1 MSPMQW
7 ALLLIGA
14 AGAIAVYVM
23 SRRKAPQRR
32 VRRRVPAVTPSTLP
46 PGVAAANAPNKD
58 QLDMFSRL
66 GEFDEF
72 GVGKPRKRIVPGM
85 ENAIDPPVEDAVAA
99 PGAVED
105 KLVVLLIAEREGT
118 AIFGPKIH
126 AALRDHGLVYGDK
139 KIYHAMQ
146 GKRPVYS
153 VASLVKPG
161 TLDPAEQRGFS
172 TPGLSLFM
180 LLPGPEAPSKAV
192 ANMLATARS
201 LALQLNADVYDSN
214 RAPLTPATEQA
225 LTADIA
231 AWAQK
236 HKLQ

>member
-14 AGAIAVYVM
+14 IGAIAVYVV
-23 SRRKAPQRR
+23 SRRKSPPPRPQRR
-32 VRRRVPAVTPSTLP
+32 SPAASPSALA
-46 PGVAAANAPNKD
+46 PGAADAQSKD

-72 GVGKPRKRIVPGM
+72 GVGKPRKRVQPGM
-85 ENAIDPPVEDAVAA
+85 ENTANAPIVDAVAA

-126 AALRDHGLVYGDK
+126 TALRDHGLVYGDK
-139 KIYHAMQ
+139 KIYHYMQ
-146 GKRPVYS
+146 DRRPVFS

-172 TPGLSLFM
+172 TPGLSMFM
-180 LLPGPEAPSKAV
+180 LLPGPEAPAKAV
-192 ANMLATARS
+192 AGMLATARS
-201 LALQLNADVYDSN
+201 LALQLNADVFDSN
-214 RAPLTPATEQA
+214 RAPLTHATEQA
-225 LTADIA
+225 LTADVA
-231 AWAQK
+231 AWAKK
-236 HKLQ
+236 HNL

>member
-14 AGAIAVYVM
+14 IGAIAVYVM
-23 SRRKAPQRR
+23 SRRKSPPPRPQRR
-32 VRRRVPAVTPSTLP
+32 VPASAPSALT
-46 PGVAAANAPNKD
+46 PGVAEAPPAKD

-72 GVGKPRKRIVPGM
+72 GVGKPRKRVQPGM
-85 ENAIDPPVEDAVAA
+85 ENTVDAPVVEAVAA

-126 AALRDHGLVYGDK
+126 TALRDHGLVYGDK
-139 KIYHAMQ
+139 KIYHYMQ
-146 GKRPVYS
+146 DRRPVFS

-172 TPGLSLFM
+172 TPGLSMFM
-180 LLPGPEAPSKAV
+180 LLPGPEAPNKAV
-192 ANMLATARS
+192 ANMLAAARS

-214 RAPLTPATEQA
+214 RAALTNATEQA
-225 LTADIA
+225 LTQDVA
-231 AWAQK
+231 AWAKK
-236 HKLQ
+236 HNL

>member
-1 MSPMQW
+1 MRPMQW

-14 AGAIAVYVM
+14 IGAIAVYVM
-23 SRRKAPQRR
+23 SRRKAPPPRPQRR
-32 VRRRVPAVTPSTLP
+32 AP
-46 PGVAAANAPNKD
+46 AAAPSVLTPGAGAADAQNKD

-72 GVGKPRKRIVPGM
+72 GVGKPRKRVQPGM
-85 ENAIDPPVEDAVAA
+85 ENTANAPVVEAVAA

-126 AALRDHGLVYGDK
+126 TALRDHGLVYGDK
-139 KIYHAMQ
+139 KIYHLMQ
-146 GKRPVYS
+146 DRRPVFS

-172 TPGLSLFM
+172 TPGLSMFM
-180 LLPGPEAPSKAV
+180 LLPGPEAPNKAV
-192 ANMLATARS
+192 ASMLATARS
-201 LALQLNADVYDSN
+201 LALQLNADVFDSN
-214 RAPLTPATEQA
+214 RAPLTHTTEQA